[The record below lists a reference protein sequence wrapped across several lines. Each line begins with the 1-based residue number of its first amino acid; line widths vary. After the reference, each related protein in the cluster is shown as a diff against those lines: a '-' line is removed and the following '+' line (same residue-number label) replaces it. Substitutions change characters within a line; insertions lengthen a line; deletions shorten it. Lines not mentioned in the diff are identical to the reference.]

1 MIGQQAAKSVSIEKE
16 TNLKEYMLM
25 MGLSR
30 TILWSSWFIFY
41 SIISIIGV
49 IIVTIIFCSNLSSN
63 GAILVHSNWF
73 IIFMFLLIW
82 CFSLITAGFLIST
95 LFKTSN
101 VTAAMSILLIFISYF
116 PYFYI
121 GLAANRNQIFE
132 NIFSFLSPVAM
143 GKYFSIPTYI

>member
-1 MIGQQAAKSVSIEKE
+1 VIGQQAAKSVSIEKE

-41 SIISIIGV
+41 SIISIVGV

-73 IIFMFLLIW
+73 IIFMF
-82 CFSLITAGFLIST
+82 
-95 LFKTSN
+95 
-101 VTAAMSILLIFISYF
+101 
-116 PYFYI
+116 
-121 GLAANRNQIFE
+121 
-132 NIFSFLSPVAM
+132 
-143 GKYFSIPTYI
+143 